1 MISTVYEKE
10 KREMRQV
17 YAETILELAK
27 ANPEVIALE
36 ADLMS
41 AITTNK
47 IKAEI
52 PNQLINS
59 GIMEANMMGVAAGLS
74 LTGKIPYVHTFGQFA
89 TRRTFDQL
97 FVSGGYAKTNIKI
110 LGSDA
115 GITAEHNG
123 GTHMT
128 FEDIG
133 LMRLVPQAHVYEA
146 SDSTMLGYLLRRIE
160 KEHGV
165 HYIRTIRKNAIKLY
179 EENETF
185 EDGKGKLLRD
195 GEDITIIATGIMVAE
210 ALRAADILEQQGIH
224 AAVIDMYSIK
234 PIDADL
240 ITEYAQKTKAIV
252 TAENHNVI
260 GGLGS
265 AVSEV
270 LAENHP
276 VRMYR
281 IGVREQYGQVGKV
294 DYLKAYYKLTNTDI
308 VEAVQRLL
316 EKQLDVTH

>member
-52 PNQLINS
+52 SNQLINS

-160 KEHGV
+160 KEHGI
-165 HYIRTIRKNAIKLY
+165 HYIRTIRKNAVKLY

-195 GEDITIIATGIMVAE
+195 GCDVTIIATGIMVAE
-210 ALRAADILEQQGIH
+210 ALQAADILERQGIH
-224 AAVIDMYSIK
+224 AAVIDMYTIK
-234 PIDADL
+234 PIDAEL

-276 VRMYR
+276 VPMYR

-294 DYLKAYYKLTNTDI
+294 DYLKVYYKLTEADI
-308 VEAVQRLL
+308 VDAVNKVQRR
-316 EKQLDVTH
+316 